1 MKVSSSNLLSQSEHR
16 FISLIKRKIDSV
28 FMFTTDNA
36 ILSSSRV
43 SVDNVC
49 ILRVCAQESVH
60 VEAAAWWW
68 VAS

>member
-16 FISLIKRKIDSV
+16 FISLIKRKIDAV
-28 FMFTTDNA
+28 FTTDNA